1 MMEDYKAVEG
11 IWLKVE
17 WSGWFFSSSLDAV
30 SDAKG
35 LHDQDFIHNGK
46 NLINPLDSPVRVLQL
61 GGDVTLLKHVGMI
74 YSKFNHD
81 EHGLKHEDTTR
92 KDRQK

>member
-1 MMEDYKAVEG
+1 MIEDYKAVEG

-17 WSGWFFSSSLDAV
+17 WSGWFFSSSLDTV

-35 LHDQDFIHNGK
+35 FHDQYFIQNVK

-61 GGDVTLLKHVGMI
+61 GGDVTLLKHVEMI
-74 YSKFNHD
+74 YNKFTHD
-81 EHGLKHEDTTR
+81 EHGLKLEDTTR
-92 KDRQK
+92 KDRQN